1 MSKDRDRVVKAA
13 KLASMLKSGG
23 IRRDRDGNELERVLY
38 YDTSIKPNGNHG
50 CRRKFKWRIR
60 EQKAIS

>member
-13 KLASMLKSGG
+13 KIASLLKTGG
-23 IRRDRDGNELERVLY
+23 VRRDGDGNELERVLY
-38 YDTSIKPNGNHG
+38 YDTSIKANGNPG

-60 EQKAIS
+60 ERRT